1 MKRNIFVSDSGKS
14 DCVIKL
20 ILSDMDGTLLDD
32 NGQVPEGFEAVARE
46 LRERGVIFAPCS
58 GRQYFSLLD
67 SFKGY
72 EDEFLFL
79 AENGTMVR
87 YRGQEL
93 FSSTMR
99 RDAGLQVLRTAA
111 GVPGTYQVYCGKQDA
126 YILAEQSTAE
136 FQAELNKYYTHSA
149 TTADFAQLSD
159 ELIKVS
165 LFDPTGRAAET
176 IYPALL
182 KYDGPMQVVL
192 SSDYWVDVM
201 NFGINK
207 GIAIQQVQKKLHIAP
222 NECAAFGDYMNDA
235 EMMSSV
241 YYSFAMANAHPKIKE
256 LARFATASNQEQ
268 GVLKGIQWLM
278 DQKLC

>member
-1 MKRNIFVSDSGKS
+1 M
-14 DCVIKL
+14 IKL

-32 NGQVPEGFEAVARE
+32 DGQVPEGFDAVIGQ

-87 YRGQEL
+87 YHGQEL
-93 FSSTMR
+93 FSSTIRHDVGM
-99 RDAGLQVLRTAA
+99 QVLATAA
-111 GVPGTYQVYCGKQDA
+111 GLSGTYRVYCGKRDA
-126 YILAEQSTAE
+126 YVLEEQCTPE
-136 FQAELNKYYTHSA
+136 LQAELNKYYTHSA
-149 TTADFAQLSD
+149 ITADFGQLSD

-165 LFDPTGRAAET
+165 VFDPTGHAAET

-182 KYDGPMQVVL
+182 KYEGPLQVVL

-207 GIAIQQVQKKLHIAP
+207 GLAIQQVQKKMHIAP

-256 LARFATASNQEQ
+256 LARFETASNQEH
-268 GVLKGIQWLM
+268 GVLKGIRWLM
-278 DQKLC
+278 EQNLC

>member
-1 MKRNIFVSDSGKS
+1 M
-14 DCVIKL
+14 IKL

-32 NGQVPEGFEAVARE
+32 DGQVPEGFDTVIGQ

-93 FSSTMR
+93 FSSAMR
-99 RDAGLQVLRTAA
+99 RETGLQVLATAQSL
-111 GVPGTYQVYCGKQDA
+111 PGTYQVYCGKQDA
-126 YILAEQSTAE
+126 YILEEQHTPE
-136 FQAELNKYYTHSA
+136 LQAELSKYYTHSA
-149 TTADFAQLSD
+149 ITSDFEHLDD

-165 LFDPTGRAAET
+165 VFDPTGHAAAT
-176 IYPALL
+176 IYPLL
-182 KYDGPMQVVL
+182 AKYDGPLQVVL

-256 LARFATASNQEQ
+256 LARFETASNQEH

>member
-1 MKRNIFVSDSGKS
+1 M
-14 DCVIKL
+14 IKL

-32 NGQVPEGFEAVARE
+32 NGQVPEGFDAVARQ

-87 YRGQEL
+87 YHDVEL
-93 FSSTMR
+93 FSSTMK
-99 RDAGLQVLRTAA
+99 RDTGLRVLATAA
-111 GVPGTYQVYCGKQDA
+111 ALPGVYEVFCGKKDA
-126 YILAEQSTAE
+126 YILERQHTPE
-136 FQAELNKYYTHSA
+136 FQAELNKYYTHSSLA
-149 TTADFAQLSD
+149 ANFDELPD
-159 ELIKVS
+159 ELIKAS
-165 LFDPTGRAAET
+165 FYDPTGRAAET
-176 IYPALL
+176 IYPALA
-182 KYDGPMQVVL
+182 KYDGPLQVVL

-207 GIAIQQVQKKLHIAP
+207 GIAIQQVQKKMHIAP

-256 LARFATASNQEQ
+256 LARYETASNEEH
-268 GVLKGIQWLM
+268 GVLQGIQWLL
-278 DQKLC
+278 DRGLC